1 MKNYQEI
8 RKELAA
14 NNEKIAAIK
23 DKIASAETYHE
34 QNQLYIEKR
43 PLETV
48 NRILTENIKAAFCG
62 VAFNIVSDI
71 MQPLAGKSYG
81 PKTKDKTSKQ
91 AHAAGM
97 GFYFDTDYTGG
108 FNKMHVYGL
117 TDAGYTDYLLTD
129 ITIYATDENGQR
141 AYFIDNNNKV
151 CDFSKIRPSFG
162 YHYIENV
169 AGRVADLEN
178 AFQEYKKAAAIFEH
192 YQSQLN
198 SLLPENCNN
207 YYANIKT
214 DRLF

>member
-1 MKNYQEI
+1 MRSYQDI

-23 DKIASAETYHE
+23 DAISHAETLSE
-34 QNQLYIEKR
+34 QNKLYIEKR

-48 NRILTENIKAAFCG
+48 NKILTENIKAAFCG

-71 MQPLAGKSYG
+71 MMPLAGKSYG
-81 PKTKDKTSKQ
+81 PKTKDKASKQ
-91 AHAAGM
+91 AHNAGM

-108 FNKMHVYGL
+108 FDKMHVYGL
-117 TDAGYTDYLLTD
+117 TAAGFTDYLLTD
-129 ITIYATDENGQR
+129 ITIYANDENGKH

-151 CDFSKIRPSFG
+151 CDFSKIKPSFH
-162 YHYIENV
+162 YHYIEDV
-169 AGRVADLEN
+169 AGRVADLES

-198 SLLPENCNN
+198 NLLPVNCNS